1 MLQQIPEATWWKE
14 AVVYQ
19 IYPRSFND
27 STGDGIGDLKGITEK
42 LDYLQNLGID
52 VIWLSPFY
60 KSPNA
65 DNGYDI
71 SDYQNIMDEF
81 GSMQDFDNMLTAIHK
96 RGMKLMID
104 LVVNHTSDEHKWFK
118 EAKKDKTNNC
128 RNYYIWKQNKQQ
140 TAPNDWE
147 SFFSGSAWQLDA
159 QTNEYYLHLFAKQQ
173 PDLNWDHQPLRKEIY
188 DMMQFW
194 LQKGINGFRMDV
206 IAFISKD
213 HAFPNYPE
221 GQYGN
226 LMLYANGPKVHEY
239 LQEMN
244 KEVLSKY
251 DIMTVGEAFGVSAEE
266 ANLYVGKNRGELQ
279 MIFHFDHAVNRA
291 ENCFFTPDNEFTN
304 PQIKAIFDKW
314 DNALANDG
322 WNSIY
327 WGNHD
332 NPRIISRLGNAEKYH
347 FESATALAS
356 ILLTLRGTPYIYQG
370 DEIGMT
376 NCHFTDIDEYND
388 IQVKNVYA
396 NLVKIESE
404 KTKFLAGA
412 NLIARDH
419 ARTPMQW
426 NDTLNAGFSQGPT
439 TWLKVNENFTQ
450 INAKKDQQSA
460 TSVFKFYQRLIAI
473 RKTEKAFVYGDY
485 INLQPEHSQLW
496 HYTRTLGTTEITV
509 LVNLSNDICAINL
522 KQDKIVLLISNYP
535 TNDPVLLQPFEVRIF
550 KKNIS

>member
-1 MLQQIPEATWWKE
+1 MLQQIPEEIWWKE

-27 STGDGIGDLKGITEK
+27 SNGDGIGDLNGITEK

-81 GSMQDFDNMLTAIHK
+81 GSMQDFDNMLAAIHN

-104 LVVNHTSDEHKWFK
+104 LVVNHTSDEHNWFK
-118 EAKKDKTNNC
+118 EAKKDKTNIY

-159 QTNEYYLHLFAKQQ
+159 QTDEYYLHLFAKKQ
-173 PDLNWDHQPLRKEIY
+173 PDLNWDHEPLRQEIY

-213 HAFPNYPE
+213 PTFPNYPK

-226 LMLYANGPKVHEY
+226 LMLYANGPKVHDY
-239 LQEMN
+239 LKEMN
-244 KEVLSKY
+244 REVLSKY

-291 ENCFFTPDNEFTN
+291 ENCFFTPDKEFTN
-304 PQIKAIFDKW
+304 LQLKAIFDKW

-332 NPRIISRLGNAEKYH
+332 NPRIISRLGNTEKYH

-388 IQVKNVYA
+388 IQVKNTYA
-396 NLVKIESE
+396 NMVKNESE
-404 KTKFLAGA
+404 KTNFLTGA
-412 NLIARDH
+412 NIIARDH

-426 NDTLNAGFSQGPT
+426 NDTINAGFSQSST

-460 TSVFKFYQRLIAI
+460 KSVYKFYQQLIAI
-473 RKTEKAFVYGDY
+473 RKNEKAFVYGDY
-485 INLQPEHSQLW
+485 INLKPEHFQLW
-496 HYTRTLGTTEITV
+496 HYTRTLGSTEITV
-509 LVNLSNDICAINL
+509 LVNLSNEVCSINL
-522 KQDKIVLLISNYP
+522 QLGKMVLLISNYS

>member
-1 MLQQIPEATWWKE
+1 MLQQIPEARWWKE

-27 STGDGIGDLKGITEK
+27 SNGDGIGDLNGITEK

-81 GSMQDFDNMLTAIHK
+81 GSMQDFDNMLAAIHK

-104 LVVNHTSDEHKWFK
+104 LVVNHTSDEHNWFK
-118 EAKKDKTNNC
+118 EAKKDKTNIY
-128 RNYYIWKQNKQQ
+128 RNYYIFKQNKQQ

-159 QTNEYYLHLFAKQQ
+159 QTDEYYLHLFAKQQ
-173 PDLNWDHQPLRKEIY
+173 PDLNWDHEPLRKEIY

-213 HAFPNYPE
+213 NAFPNYPK

-226 LMLYANGPKVHEY
+226 LMLYANGPKVHDY
-239 LQEMN
+239 LKEMN
-244 KEVLSKY
+244 REVLSKY

-266 ANLYVGKNRGELQ
+266 ANLYVGKKREELQ
-279 MIFHFDHAVNRA
+279 MIFHFDHAVNRT
-291 ENCFFTPDNEFTN
+291 ENCFFTPDKEFTN
-304 PQIKAIFDKW
+304 PELKVIFDKW

-347 FESATALAS
+347 FESATALAG

-388 IQVKNVYA
+388 IQVKNAYA
-396 NLVKIESE
+396 NLVKNESE
-404 KTKFLAGA
+404 KTSFLSGA
-412 NLIARDH
+412 NIIARDH

-426 NDTLNAGFSQGPT
+426 NNTLNAGFSQGST
-439 TWLKVNENFTQ
+439 TWLKVNENFKQ
-450 INAKKDQQSA
+450 INVKKDQQS
-460 TSVFKFYQRLIAI
+460 TKSVFKFYQQLIAI

-485 INLQPEHSQLW
+485 INLQPEHLQLW
-496 HYTRTLGTTEITV
+496 HYTRTLDEIEITV
-509 LVNLSNDICAINL
+509 LVNLSNDACAINFQ
-522 KQDKIVLLISNYP
+522 QDKMVLLISNYS
-535 TNDPVLLQPFEVRIF
+535 TNDSVLLQPFEVRIF

>member
-27 STGDGIGDLKGITEK
+27 SNGDGIGDLNGITEK

-81 GSMQDFDNMLTAIHK
+81 GSMQDFDNMLAAIHK

-118 EAKKDKTNNC
+118 EAKKDKTNIY
-128 RNYYIWKQNKQQ
+128 RNYYIWKQNKEH
-140 TAPNDWE
+140 AEPNDWE
-147 SFFSGSAWQLDA
+147 SFFSGSAWQLDE

-173 PDLNWDHQPLRKEIY
+173 PDLNWDHKPLRKEIY

-226 LMLYANGPKVHEY
+226 LMLYANGPKVHDY

-291 ENCFFTPDNEFTN
+291 ENCFFTPDKEFTN
-304 PQIKAIFDKW
+304 PQLKAIFDKW
-314 DNALANDG
+314 DNSLANDG

-332 NPRIISRLGNAEKYH
+332 NPRIISRLGNIDKYH

-388 IQVKNVYA
+388 IQVKNAYA
-396 NLVKIESE
+396 NLVKNESE

-412 NLIARDH
+412 NIIARDH

-426 NDTLNAGFSQGPT
+426 NDTLNAGFSQGLTP
-439 TWLKVNENFTQ
+439 WLKVNENFNE

-460 TSVFKFYQRLIAI
+460 TSVFKFYQQLIAI

-485 INLQPEHSQLW
+485 INLQPEHFQLW
-496 HYTRTLGTTEITV
+496 HFTRTLGKTEIIV
-509 LVNLSNDICAINL
+509 VVNLSNDVCRINL
-522 KQDKIVLLISNYP
+522 QQNQMVLLISNYP

-550 KKNIS
+550 KKNIG

>member
-27 STGDGIGDLKGITEK
+27 SNGDGIGDLNGITEK

-81 GSMQDFDNMLTAIHK
+81 GSMQDFDNMLAAIHK
-96 RGMKLMID
+96 RGIKLMID
-104 LVVNHTSDEHKWFK
+104 LVVNHTSDEHHWFK
-118 EAKKDKTNNC
+118 ESKKDKTNIY

-147 SFFSGSAWQLDA
+147 SFFSGSAWQLDE
-159 QTNEYYLHLFAKQQ
+159 QTDEYYLHLFAKQQ
-173 PDLNWDHQPLRKEIY
+173 PDLNWDHEPLRKEIY

-194 LQKGINGFRMDV
+194 LQKGVNGFRMDV

-213 HAFPNYPE
+213 HSFPNYPK
-221 GQYGN
+221 GQHGN
-226 LMLYANGPKVHEY
+226 LMLYANGPKVHDY
-239 LQEMN
+239 LKEMN
-244 KEVLSKY
+244 REVLSKY

-266 ANLYVGKNRGELQ
+266 ANLYVGKNREELQ

-291 ENCFFTPDNEFTN
+291 ENCFFTPDKEFTN
-304 PQIKAIFDKW
+304 PQLKSIFDKW
-314 DNALANDG
+314 DKAFANDG

-388 IQVKNVYA
+388 IQVKNAYA
-396 NLVKIESE
+396 NLVKNESE
-404 KTKFLAGA
+404 KTNFLTGA
-412 NLIARDH
+412 NIIARDH

-426 NDTLNAGFSQGPT
+426 NDKLNAGFSQGLT
-439 TWLKVNENFTQ
+439 IWLKVNENFKH

-460 TSVFKFYQRLIAI
+460 KSVFKFYQQLIAI
-473 RKTEKAFVYGDY
+473 RKNEKAFVYGDY
-485 INLQPEHSQLW
+485 INLQPEHLQLW
-496 HYTRTLGTTEITV
+496 HYTRTLGTIEITV
-509 LVNLSNDICAINL
+509 IVNLSNDVCSINL
-522 KQDKIVLLISNYP
+522 QQDKMVLLISNYS
-535 TNDPVLLQPFEVRIF
+535 TNDSVLLQPFEVRIY
-550 KKNIS
+550 KKSIK

>member
-27 STGDGIGDLKGITEK
+27 SNGDGIGDLNGITEK

-81 GSMQDFDNMLTAIHK
+81 GSMQDFDNMLAAIHK

-104 LVVNHTSDEHKWFK
+104 LVVNHTSNEHKWFK
-118 EAKKDKTNNC
+118 EAKKDKTNIY
-128 RNYYIWKQNKQQ
+128 RNYYIWKQNKPQ

-159 QTNEYYLHLFAKQQ
+159 QTDEYYLHLFAKQQ
-173 PDLNWDHQPLRKEIY
+173 PDLNWDHEPLRKEIY

-239 LQEMN
+239 LKEMN
-244 KEVLSKY
+244 REVLSKY
-251 DIMTVGEAFGVSAEE
+251 DVMTVGEAFGVSAEE
-266 ANLYVGKNRGELQ
+266 ANLYVGKNREELQ

-291 ENCFFTPDNEFTN
+291 ENCFFTPDKEFTN
-304 PQIKAIFDKW
+304 PHLKAIFDKW

-332 NPRIISRLGNAEKYH
+332 NPRIISRLGDAEKYH
-347 FESATALAS
+347 FESATALAG

-376 NCHFTDIDEYND
+376 NCHFTDINEYND
-388 IQVKNVYA
+388 IQVKNAYA
-396 NLVKIESE
+396 NLVKNESE
-404 KTKFLAGA
+404 KTNFLTGA
-412 NLIARDH
+412 NIIARDH

-426 NDTLNAGFSQGPT
+426 NDTLNAGFSEGSS
-439 TWLKVNENFTQ
+439 TWLKVNENFKQ
-450 INAKKDQQSA
+450 INAKKDQQS
-460 TSVFKFYQRLIAI
+460 TKSVFKFYQQLIAI
-473 RKTEKAFVYGDY
+473 RKTEKAFIYGDY
-485 INLQPEHSQLW
+485 INLQPEHLQMW
-496 HYTRTLGTTEITV
+496 HYTRTMDEIEITV
-509 LVNLSNDICAINL
+509 LVNLSNDACAINFQ
-522 KQDKIVLLISNYP
+522 QDKMVLLISNYS
-535 TNDPVLLQPFEVRIF
+535 TNASVLLQPFEVRIF

>member
-27 STGDGIGDLKGITEK
+27 SNGDGIGDLNGITEK

-81 GSMQDFDNMLTAIHK
+81 GSMQDFDNMLLAIHK

-118 EAKKDKTNNC
+118 EAKKDKTNIY

-140 TAPNDWE
+140 NAPNDWE

-159 QTNEYYLHLFAKQQ
+159 QTDEYYLHLFAKKQ
-173 PDLNWDHQPLRKEIY
+173 PDLNWDHEPLRQEIY

-213 HAFPNYPE
+213 HTFPNYPE

-226 LMLYANGPKVHEY
+226 LMLYANGPEVHDY
-239 LQEMN
+239 LKEMN
-244 KEVLSKY
+244 REVLSKY

-291 ENCFFTPDNEFTN
+291 ENRFFTPDKEFTN
-304 PQIKAIFDKW
+304 PQLKAIFDKW

-332 NPRIISRLGNAEKYH
+332 NPRIINRLGNTEKYH

-396 NLVKIESE
+396 NLVKNESE
-404 KTKFLAGA
+404 KNKFLAGA
-412 NLIARDH
+412 NIIARDH

-426 NDTLNAGFSQGPT
+426 NDTINAGFSENST

-450 INAKKDQQSA
+450 VNAKKDQQSA
-460 TSVFKFYQRLIAI
+460 KSVFKFYQQLITI
-473 RKTEKAFVYGDY
+473 RKVEKTFVYGDY
-485 INLQPEHSQLW
+485 FNLQPEHLQLW
-496 HYTRTLGTTEITV
+496 HYTRTLGITEITII
-509 LVNLSNDICAINL
+509 VNLSNEICAIHL
-522 KQDKIVLLISNYP
+522 QQDKMELLISNYS
-535 TNDPVLLQPFEVRIF
+535 TNNPVLLQPFEVRIF
-550 KKNIS
+550 KKDIG

>member
-1 MLQQIPEATWWKE
+1 MLQQIPEEIWWKE

-27 STGDGIGDLKGITEK
+27 SNGDGIGDLNGITEK

-81 GSMQDFDNMLTAIHK
+81 GSMQDFDNMLAAIHN

-104 LVVNHTSDEHKWFK
+104 LVVNHTSDEHNWFK
-118 EAKKDKTNNC
+118 EAKKDKTNIY

-159 QTNEYYLHLFAKQQ
+159 QTDEYYLHLFAKKQ
-173 PDLNWDHQPLRKEIY
+173 PDLNWDHEPLRQEIY

-213 HAFPNYPE
+213 PTFPNYPK

-226 LMLYANGPKVHEY
+226 LMLYANGPKVHDY
-239 LQEMN
+239 LKEMN
-244 KEVLSKY
+244 REVLSKY

-291 ENCFFTPDNEFTN
+291 ENCFFTPDKEFTN
-304 PQIKAIFDKW
+304 PQLKAIFDKW

-332 NPRIISRLGNAEKYH
+332 NPRIISRLGNTEKYH

-388 IQVKNVYA
+388 IQVKNTYA
-396 NLVKIESE
+396 NMVKNESE
-404 KTKFLAGA
+404 KTNFLTGA
-412 NLIARDH
+412 NIIARDH

-426 NDTLNAGFSQGPT
+426 NDTINAGFSQSST

-460 TSVFKFYQRLIAI
+460 KSVYKFYQQLIAI
-473 RKTEKAFVYGDY
+473 RKNEKAFVYGDY
-485 INLQPEHSQLW
+485 INLKPEHFQLW
-496 HYTRTLGTTEITV
+496 HYTRTLGSTEITV
-509 LVNLSNDICAINL
+509 LVNLSNEVCSINL
-522 KQDKIVLLISNYP
+522 QLGKMVLLISNYS

>member
-27 STGDGIGDLKGITEK
+27 SNGDGIGDLNGITQK

-81 GSMQDFDNMLTAIHK
+81 GSMQDFDNMLAAIHK

-118 EAKKDKTNNC
+118 EAKKDKTNNY
-128 RNYYIWKQNKQQ
+128 RNYYIWKQNNQH
-140 TAPNDWE
+140 ASPNDWE

-173 PDLNWDHQPLRKEIY
+173 PDLNWDHEPLRKEIY

-226 LMLYANGPKVHEY
+226 LMLYANGPKVHDY
-239 LQEMN
+239 LKEMN
-244 KEVLSKY
+244 REVLSKY
-251 DIMTVGEAFGVSAEE
+251 DIMTVGEAFGVNADE

-291 ENCFFTPDNEFTN
+291 ENCFFTPDKEFTN
-304 PQIKAIFDKW
+304 PQLKAIFDKW

-332 NPRIISRLGNAEKYH
+332 NPRILSRLGNAEKYH

-388 IQVKNVYA
+388 IQVKNAYA
-396 NLVKIESE
+396 NLVKDDSE
-404 KTKFLAGA
+404 KNKFLAGA

-460 TSVFKFYQRLIAI
+460 TSVFKFYQRLIVI

-496 HYTRTLGTTEITV
+496 HYTRTLGSTEITV
-509 LVNLSNDICAINL
+509 LVNLSSDVCAINL
-522 KQDKIVLLISNYP
+522 QQHKMVLLISNYP
-535 TNDPVLLQPFEVRIF
+535 TNDPFLLQPFEVRIF